1 MAEIVGSL
9 FGVTPE
15 DYQQTRQAQA
25 DKMALDFA
33 KLDPFQSARFA
44 IGRGAYGLAGAFGG
58 ALGAEDPELQII
70 SRRQAIARQINPTDL
85 NSMQM
90 GVQALAQSGDQV
102 GAMQL
107 AQVLRQAENDIALRS
122 QRQAA
127 AMASTA
133 QAGKTEQEMAEIKRQ
148 QEAYRRF
155 KEGQQVETAA
165 PSAAAAPANA
175 ITAGA
180 VVPETSI
187 AQNLSSFRN
196 TPPIGTKDIFGGQLS
211 QEDKQRIEQYPGIKD
226 LYETYSQNA
235 AFFLNTPPDDYYYR
249 NGIYLLAEQA
259 KKLSDFTGVKLPGTV
274 EELRQVL
281 NIGQPAAQPAAQ
293 PAPAAAP
300 VTTAMIAPAAQ
311 PAAAAAAAAPV
322 SQAPSDIA
330 AQLRALETR
339 YDFLKSLSK
348 VPDAQN
354 EAAGLERRMAVL
366 RDQLKPADVGQERE
380 ALSLQDYNKRYSQL
394 TTAERETVNKKIAD
408 AKTQSFGADRESVA
422 LELYD
427 KPFLQLTTAQ
437 RAIVNKRVDE
447 EQNRRAR
454 SGAATFPGDKALA
467 DIPAFRRAVQQTIDP
482 QLKTIYAA
490 RQALQSINDSIAT
503 NNFVSFN
510 AARTQLARSLGD
522 SQLSRRDIEQ
532 AGGDPSILGG
542 LVDVTSRAFTST
554 PSIDTQKKIRD
565 TLQAIQTV
573 ARRQARGEV
582 DQQRRIALRSPGYNA
597 EAVNEAL
604 TFPELQEVAPQT
616 GSAAQSVADQ
626 ARAELAR
633 RQSGG
638 R

>member
-1 MAEIVGSL
+1 MATEIVGSL

-15 DYQQTRQAQA
+15 MFQQRQAEMA
-25 DKMALDFA
+25 DRQALDYA
-33 KLDPFQSARFA
+33 QLSPLQRAS
-44 IGRGAYGLAGAFGG
+44 YGLARGGYQLAG
-58 ALGAEDPELQII
+58 ALGGQDPQLQII
-70 SRRQAIARQINPTDL
+70 SRRQAIARQIDPTDL

-90 GVQALAQSGDQV
+90 GVQALAQAGDQV

-148 QEAYRRF
+148 QEAYRRL

-322 SQAPSDIA
+322 IQAPSDIA

-437 RAIVNKRVDE
+437 RAVVNKRVED

-542 LVDVTSRAFTST
+542 LIDVTSRAFTST

-573 ARRQARGEV
+573 ARRQARTEV
-582 DQQRRIALRSPGYNA
+582 DQQRKIALRSPGYNA

-604 TFPELQEVAPQT
+604 TFPELQEVAPPT
-616 GSAAQSVADQ
+616 GSAAQSIADQ

>member
-15 DYQQTRQAQA
+15 DYQQARQAQA
-25 DKMALDFA
+25 DKMALEFA

-44 IGRGAYGLAGAFGG
+44 IGRGAYDLAGALGG
-58 ALGAEDPELQII
+58 ALGAQDPELQII

-90 GVQALAQSGDQV
+90 GVQALAQAGDQV

-155 KEGQQVETAA
+155 KEGQQVET
-165 PSAAAAPANA
+165 
-175 ITAGA
+175 
-180 VVPETSI
+180 
-187 AQNLSSFRN
+187 
-196 TPPIGTKDIFGGQLS
+196 
-211 QEDKQRIEQYPGIKD
+211 
-226 LYETYSQNA
+226 
-235 AFFLNTPPDDYYYR
+235 
-249 NGIYLLAEQA
+249 
-259 KKLSDFTGVKLPGTV
+259 
-274 EELRQVL
+274 
-281 NIGQPAAQPAAQ
+281 
-293 PAPAAAP
+293 PAPAAAMTAANVP
-300 VTTAMIAPAAQ
+300 VTAVATEITAPKAIFNQDAIAGINPEAQKSINIILDDAAQARARAEEFKGSARASGFINQAEQLETQAASMLAVQKRRGRPFDTGVPATNEEVNAALQELAVGQMRPTEPTAPAAVA
-311 PAAAAAAAAPV
+311 PAAAPV

-467 DIPAFRRAVQQTIDP
+467 DIPAFRRTVQQTIDP

-604 TFPELQEVAPQT
+604 TFPELQEVAPPT
-616 GSAAQSVADQ
+616 RSAAQSVADQ

>member
-1 MAEIVGSL
+1 MATEIVGSL

-15 DYQQTRQAQA
+15 MFQQRQAEMA
-25 DKMALDFA
+25 DRQALDYA
-33 KLDPFQSARFA
+33 QLSPLQRAS
-44 IGRGAYGLAGAFGG
+44 YGLARGGYQLAG
-58 ALGAEDPELQII
+58 ALGGQDPQLQII
-70 SRRQAIARQINPTDL
+70 SRRQAIARQIDPTDL

-90 GVQALAQSGDQV
+90 GVQALAQAGDQV

-148 QEAYRRF
+148 QEAYRIF
-155 KEGQQVETAA
+155 KEGQQVETPAPAA
-165 PSAAAAPANA
+165 MTAANVPVTAVAPEITAPKAIFNQDAIAGINPEAQKNINIILDDAAQARARAEEFKGSARASGFLNQAVQLETQAASMLAVQKRRGKPFDTGAPATNEEVNAALQELAVGQTRTTEPTAPAAVAPAAAAP
-175 ITAGA
+175 I
-180 VVPETSI
+180 
-187 AQNLSSFRN
+187 
-196 TPPIGTKDIFGGQLS
+196 
-211 QEDKQRIEQYPGIKD
+211 
-226 LYETYSQNA
+226 
-235 AFFLNTPPDDYYYR
+235 
-249 NGIYLLAEQA
+249 
-259 KKLSDFTGVKLPGTV
+259 
-274 EELRQVL
+274 
-281 NIGQPAAQPAAQ
+281 
-293 PAPAAAP
+293 
-300 VTTAMIAPAAQ
+300 
-311 PAAAAAAAAPV
+311 

-437 RAIVNKRVDE
+437 RAIVNKRVED

-542 LVDVTSRAFTST
+542 LIDVTSRAFTST

-573 ARRQARGEV
+573 ARRQARTEV

-604 TFPELQEVAPQT
+604 TFPELQEVAPPT
-616 GSAAQSVADQ
+616 GSAAQSIADQ